1 MAECGLWR
9 AGSGR
14 PAAQFAGFKFPFGI
28 ARQAIGTRGCAGPVR
43 YHGGGAGASGGSE
56 QCTTSSQRVS
66 SHMNRS
72 PARRKIRR
80 LRRKRFEPSAE
91 FVRPPAGRPGA
102 WLGEPEQRS
111 SEEVVTTSRRGTNE
125 HDVEAGCVVAPVPS
139 WGGVK
144 TEKTVDA
151 PGSAA
156 AAPAANDAGRLKE
169 LMLGYQNADPDAANQ
184 LVVQLSPMLLRFLA
198 GPLYTR
204 AFAEDM
210 LQDCWL
216 RLHRARHSYR
226 PGTPVLPWVFAIARH
241 TRIDAYRRRP
251 ADRDSR
257 IDTRS
262 SK

>member
-1 MAECGLWR
+1 M
-9 AGSGR
+9 
-14 PAAQFAGFKFPFGI
+14 
-28 ARQAIGTRGCAGPVR
+28 
-43 YHGGGAGASGGSE
+43 
-56 QCTTSSQRVS
+56 
-66 SHMNRS
+66 
-72 PARRKIRR
+72 
-80 LRRKRFEPSAE
+80 
-91 FVRPPAGRPGA
+91 
-102 WLGEPEQRS
+102 
-111 SEEVVTTSRRGTNE
+111 SRRGTNE

-139 WGGVK
+139 WRGVK

-151 PGSAA
+151 PGTAA

-241 TRIDAYRRRP
+241 TRIDAYRRRLRIETRESTLDQVSDTDGRASTP
-251 ADRDSR
+251 AVTPEIDLWRFVRQLPASQQEVILMLKVSGMSLEEVARATGGTVGSVKQKAHRAYVKLRRLIDGRSVDSN
-257 IDTRS
+257 TNE
-262 SK
+262 SKTGGSEAKGAKR